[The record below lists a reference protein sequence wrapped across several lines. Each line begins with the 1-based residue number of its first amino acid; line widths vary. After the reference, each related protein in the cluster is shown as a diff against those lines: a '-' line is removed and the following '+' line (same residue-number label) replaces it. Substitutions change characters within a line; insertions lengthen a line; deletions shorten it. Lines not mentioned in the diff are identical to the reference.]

1 MVGTSKDRF
10 CHDVAQLKALACK
23 ANQFILVLLLSGDF
37 FIMDSEQLVCNPYQE
52 MQNEVMDSV
61 KKSSFTEKLTSV
73 KNNVCEHQLKTKARY
88 IDRERQHKL
97 RNLHIDSNNLRY
109 EVKLMD
115 IKRQKNEL
123 EMQKRIRPEKD
134 FSYDTRQISNTEKR
148 LGVIDEDTYYLAKK
162 QKYPLRGN
170 ILRDHNKKPIIKQAR
185 KTMHDHKKNQKKEEE
200 NEENDERAYTA
211 LTTSTAINIVSTP
224 PSRQENHPNG
234 NGRRGSKSA
243 PPITQGGNGFRTP
256 NVNDDN
262 EEKLPIIQSR
272 VGTATKNV
280 KFLVEEPKP
289 YRQSTP
295 TKLHRSKTFHQGM
308 RLTRSA
314 SEAFW
319 DSDSDDDYS
328 VSEKIDLR
336 AILFGSK
343 SQVEARN
350 SLPSGL
356 SGPITPRTLTRL
368 SSADVPLPSRCQPPR
383 PTEEQVKAENKK
395 LRGKIDKFL
404 GTIRKPVTE
413 TDKKS
418 PEKVAIKD
426 KESKDKAKDKDKD
439 KAKEEKSEKPD
450 VISDS
455 VAKAI
460 TYMKIFSKPIDPS
473 LQWGGAPVMRQ
484 KSADKLEREL
494 SELSEKEQKEEDQPA
509 KKMWEFIKTE
519 INNGNVKRK
528 YSANAL
534 LLQQLTGILI
544 EGKKR
549 HVIPTNAA
557 SRALRHTPTF
567 KMRRVVEEMMR
578 QRTRFEQQE
587 VEKLQKKDAY
597 GEGGMYGVGGA
608 NEEGGIPNIP
618 SRAWATPTRQLEQES

>member
-1 MVGTSKDRF
+1 
-10 CHDVAQLKALACK
+10 
-23 ANQFILVLLLSGDF
+23 
-37 FIMDSEQLVCNPYQE
+37 MDSEQLVCNPYQE
-52 MQNEVMDSV
+52 LQNEAMDSV

-123 EMQKRIRPEKD
+123 EMQKRIQPEKD
-134 FSYDTRQISNTEKR
+134 FSYDARQISNTEKR

-185 KTMHDHKKNQKKEEE
+185 KTMHDHKMNQKKEAE
-200 NEENDERAYTA
+200 NEENEERAYTA

-224 PSRQENHPNG
+224 PSRQENHPIGPNG
-234 NGRRGSKSA
+234 NGRRNSKSA
-243 PPITQGGNGFRTP
+243 PPLSQGGNGYRTP
-256 NVNDDN
+256 NANDN
-262 EEKLPIIQSR
+262 EEKLPNIQSR

-280 KFLVEEPKP
+280 KFLVEEPKAF
-289 YRQSTP
+289 RQSSP
-295 TKLHRSKTFHQGM
+295 SKLQRSKTFHHGM
-308 RLTRSA
+308 RLTQSA

-319 DSDSDDDYS
+319 DSDSDDDYAM
-328 VSEKIDLR
+328 SEKIDLR

-343 SQVEARN
+343 SQEARN

-356 SGPITPRTLTRL
+356 SGGITPRTLTRL
-368 SSADVPLPSRCQPPR
+368 SSADVPLPSRCQPSR
-383 PTEEQVKAENKK
+383 PTEEQVIAENKK
-395 LRGKIDKFL
+395 LRNKIDKFL
-404 GTIRKPVTE
+404 GTIRKPETE
-413 TDKKS
+413 MDKKS
-418 PEKVAIKD
+418 HDKVVTKD
-426 KESKDKAKDKDKD
+426 KESKDSKDKTKDKDKD
-439 KAKEEKSEKPD
+439 KAKGDKSEKPE
-450 VISDS
+450 VMSES

-473 LQWGGAPVMRQ
+473 LQWGGGPVRRQ
-484 KSADKLEREL
+484 ESTDKLEREISQL
-494 SELSEKEQKEEDQPA
+494 SEQEQVLEELPP

-519 INNGNVKRK
+519 ISNGNVKRK

-587 VEKLQKKDAY
+587 VERLQKKEQY

-608 NEEGGIPNIP
+608 NEEGEVPNIP
-618 SRAWATPTRQLEQES
+618 SQAWATPTRQLEQES

>member
-1 MVGTSKDRF
+1 
-10 CHDVAQLKALACK
+10 
-23 ANQFILVLLLSGDF
+23 
-37 FIMDSEQLVCNPYQE
+37 MDSEQLVCNPYQE
-52 MQNEVMDSV
+52 LQNEAIDSV
-61 KKSSFTEKLTSV
+61 KKTSFTEKLTSV
-73 KNNVCEHQLKTKARY
+73 KNNVCEHQLKTRARY

-97 RNLHIDSNNLRY
+97 RNLHIDSSNLRY

-123 EMQKRIRPEKD
+123 EMQKRIQPEKD

-148 LGVIDEDTYYLAKK
+148 LGVVTEDTYYLARK
-162 QKYPLRGN
+162 QKFPLRGN
-170 ILRDHNKKPIIKQAR
+170 ILRDHNKKPIIKMAR
-185 KTMHDHKKNQKKEEE
+185 KTMQDHKMNKKKEAEMKENEE
-200 NEENDERAYTA
+200 NEERANTA
-211 LTTSTAINIVSTP
+211 LTASTAVNIVSTP
-224 PSRQENHPNG
+224 PSRQDDHLNG

-243 PPITQGGNGFRTP
+243 PPLTQGGNGSRTP
-256 NVNDDN
+256 YLYDDN
-262 EEKLPIIQSR
+262 EEKLPVIQSR
-272 VGTATKNV
+272 VGTATRNTSKSHV

-289 YRQSTP
+289 FRQSTP
-295 TKLHRSKTFHQGM
+295 TKLHRSKTFHHGM
-308 RLTRSA
+308 KMTRSA

-328 VSEKIDLR
+328 MSEKIDLR
-336 AILFGSK
+336 ALLFGSK
-343 SQVEARN
+343 SQAEARN

-368 SSADVPLPSRCQPPR
+368 SSADVPLPPSRGQPPR

-404 GTIRKPVTE
+404 GTIRKPASE
-413 TDKKS
+413 ADKKAQ
-418 PEKVAIKD
+418 EKVAIKD
-426 KESKDKAKDKDKD
+426 KEIKDSKEKEKGKEKGKEKDKGKADKKG
-439 KAKEEKSEKPD
+439 EKSEKPED
-450 VISDS
+450 ISDAVS
-455 VAKAI
+455 KAI
-460 TYMKIFSKPIDPS
+460 TYMRIFSKPIDPS
-473 LQWGGAPVMRQ
+473 LQWGGVPVRRQ
-484 KSADKLEREL
+484 ESEQKLVIEP
-494 SELSEKEQKEEDQPA
+494 SELSEQEQTEEKPA

-544 EGKKR
+544 ESEKR

-567 KMRRVVEEMMR
+567 KMQRVVEEMMR

-587 VEKLQKKDAY
+587 VERLQKKEAY
-597 GEGGMYGVGGA
+597 GEGGMYGSGGA
-608 NEEGGIPNIP
+608 NEEGGISNIP
-618 SRAWATPTRQLEQES
+618 SRAWGTPTRQLEQES

>member
-1 MVGTSKDRF
+1 M
-10 CHDVAQLKALACK
+10 
-23 ANQFILVLLLSGDF
+23 
-37 FIMDSEQLVCNPYQE
+37 CNPYQE

-256 NVNDDN
+256 NVNDDI

-343 SQVEARN
+343 SQAEARN

-404 GTIRKPVTE
+404 GTISKPVTE

-426 KESKDKAKDKDKD
+426 KESKDKVKDKDKD

-450 VISDS
+450 AMSDS

-587 VEKLQKKDAY
+587 VEKLQKKEAY

-608 NEEGGIPNIP
+608 NEEGVIPNIP